1 LKYEEGETFSKKF
14 LITEHKVESFALITG
29 DVNPIHLDQE
39 YAKST
44 VFKKRIS
51 HGMLVAS
58 CISNV
63 IANDLPGPGSIY
75 LSQNLN
81 FKKPVFLGDM
91 VNVVVEITKIK
102 EEKKIMFLKT
112 QCLDDEE
119 DIVIDGE
126 AVVKFN

>member
-1 LKYEEGETFSKKF
+1 MKYEEGETFSKKF

-39 YAKST
+39 YAKNT
-44 VFKKRIS
+44 VFKERIS

>member
-39 YAKST
+39 YAKNT
-44 VFKKRIS
+44 VFKERIS

>member
-1 LKYEEGETFSKKF
+1 MKYEEGETFSKKF

>member
-1 LKYEEGETFSKKF
+1 MKYEEGEIFSKKF
-14 LITEHKVESFALITG
+14 LITQHKVESFALITG

-39 YAKST
+39 YAKNT
-44 VFKKRIS
+44 VFKERIS